1 MVTPLGAK
9 TGTSLAEIWQRT
21 VAAQVTPPHALIF
34 DVFGTCVDWRG
45 SMAREGAALGQ
56 RLGIEGVDW
65 VAVADA
71 WRGQY
76 QPQMETVRS
85 GARAWVTLDALHR
98 ESLDTVLARF
108 GLDDV
113 PAAERDAF
121 TDGWRRL
128 DSWPDVSQGLQRLR
142 SRYLLAPNSN
152 GNIALMARLARWA
165 SLPWDA
171 ILGAE
176 IAQGYKPQPQVY
188 LRSVAALGLRPAQVM
203 MVAAHNSDLH
213 AAAACGLQTA
223 FVPRPLEHGPGQ
235 ASDLT
240 PEGNFTLVAADF
252 ADLATQLGC

>member
-1 MVTPLGAK
+1 MATD
-9 TGTSLAEIWQRT
+9 
-21 VAAQVTPPHALIF
+21 VARPEALIF

-45 SMAREGAALGQ
+45 SMAREGRDLGE
-56 RLGIEGVDW
+56 RLGIESVDW

-85 GARAWVTLDALHR
+85 GQRPWVTLDQLHR
-98 ESLDTVLARF
+98 ESLDGVLAQF
-108 GLDDV
+108 GLDMV

-128 DSWPDVSQGLQRLR
+128 DPWPDVPPGLQRLR

-152 GNIALMARLARWA
+152 GNIALMVRLARWA
-165 SLPWDA
+165 SLPWDT

-176 IAQGYKPQPQVY
+176 IAQGYKPRPRVY
-188 LRSVAALGLRPAQVM
+188 LRSVAALGLEPAQVV
-203 MVAAHNSDLH
+203 MVAAHNGDLH

-223 FVPRPLEHGPGQ
+223 FVPRPTEYGPGQ
-235 ASDLT
+235 ASDLE
-240 PEGNFTLVAADF
+240 PDGDFTLVASDF

>member
-1 MVTPLGAK
+1 MAP
-9 TGTSLAEIWQRT
+9 
-21 VAAQVTPPHALIF
+21 QVTAPEALIF

-45 SMAREGAALGQ
+45 SMAREGVALGQ

-76 QPQMETVRS
+76 QPRMETVRS
-85 GARAWVTLDALHR
+85 GERPWVTLDTLHR
-98 ESLDTVLARF
+98 EALDTVLAQF
-108 GLDDV
+108 GLKDV
-113 PAAERDAF
+113 PAAERDTF

-128 DSWPDVSQGLQRLR
+128 DPWPDVSDGLQRLR

-152 GNIALMARLARWA
+152 GNIALMVRLARWA
-165 SLPWDA
+165 SLPWDT

-188 LRSVAALGLRPAQVM
+188 LRSVAALGLQPDQVM

-235 ASDLT
+235 ATDLAPDGDYT
-240 PEGNFTLVAADF
+240 HVATDF
-252 ADLATQLGC
+252 RDLATQLGC